1 MEIPQV
7 RGFPSGAETK
17 PAGSGPAAH
26 RKQAPAMGMNASEL
40 MYYCAAPLAHI
51 VDYETHMR
59 ARLRQDSIHR
69 SRRCNR
75 SRTLRPRTVAGSGR
89 R

>member
-1 MEIPQV
+1 M
-7 RGFPSGAETK
+7 A
-17 PAGSGPAAH
+17 
-26 RKQAPAMGMNASEL
+26 MNASEL
-40 MYYCAAPLAHI
+40 MYYHAAPLAHI

-59 ARLRQDSIHR
+59 ARLRQASIRR

-75 SRTLRPRTVAGSGR
+75 SRTLRARVVAGSSR